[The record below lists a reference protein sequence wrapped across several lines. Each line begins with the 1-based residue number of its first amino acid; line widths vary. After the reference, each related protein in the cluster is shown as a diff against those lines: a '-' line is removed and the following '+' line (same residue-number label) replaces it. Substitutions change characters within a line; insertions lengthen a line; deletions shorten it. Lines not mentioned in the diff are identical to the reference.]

1 MAGWNPWARGARAC
15 RASRSGSPTCPTAPP
30 GTGTSTATTSR
41 STPRASRRE
50 RRALLAHELVH
61 AERGVGY
68 PAASTATMERE
79 EAIVRRET
87 ALRLVPL
94 LELDDL
100 VARRSEVE
108 PITAALVA
116 EEFDVPEDV
125 AREALLALR
134 QRGPAGVRSSRRA

>member
-1 MAGWNPWARGARAC
+1 MAGWNPWAAARAVPHLEIWF
-15 RASRSGSPTCPTAPP
+15 ADVPDG
-30 GTGTSTATTSR
+30 ATWHRDADGDHITIDAG
-41 STPRASRRE
+41 ASRRE

-68 PAASTATMERE
+68 PAATAATMQRE

-87 ALRLVPL
+87 AVRLVPL
-94 LELDDL
+94 EALADL

-108 PITAALVA
+108 PVTPVVVA
-116 EEFDVPEDV
+116 EEFDVPEGV

-134 QRGPAGVRSSRRA
+134 QRGPAGLRSSRPA